1 MGGVTL
7 GGDGFTVED
16 QLDLNKKMGEKAMQD
31 AEHKKR
37 FDNVKPFGSGMS
49 GGYQQKPDTESDYQ
63 NRLSQYKIAGR
74 GTGFG
79 FQPRP
84 EDLDSANSARD
95 EYLKKRQG
103 NKDGGK
109 IDLKNCKIN
118 TAETGKKH
126 KINF

>member
-31 AEHKKR
+31 AEDKKR
-37 FDNVKPFGSGMS
+37 FDDVKPFGSGMS
-49 GGYQQKPDTESDYQ
+49 GGYTQKPDTEDDYK
-63 NRLSQYKIAGR
+63 NRLAQYKIAGR
-74 GTGFG
+74 GAGFG

-84 EDLDSANSARD
+84 EDLNSANEARNA
-95 EYLKKRQG
+95 YLKQRQQG

-118 TAETGKKH
+118 TSNSNKKH
-126 KINF
+126 KNW